1 VLGDN
6 AWSFSPA
13 MLNRLVYT
21 EWETGVNAAWAYNPQ
36 PRHDEPVA
44 EMAAGFSDQVLT
56 MLYDPLMLERLDDL
70 PLKAK
75 PGTTMS
81 LSDLFDWTQAALY
94 RDLSDPKLRT
104 IDPVHRAIQQWYARK
119 LAQIWLAPDDGTPYD
134 AQSLARAKLVDLRSD
149 LGTALGRSGLDELTR
164 AHLASLQD
172 VVSRALDARQIVPAP
187 KPASM

>member
-1 VLGDN
+1 
-6 AWSFSPA
+6 
-13 MLNRLVYT
+13 
-21 EWETGVNAAWAYNPQ
+21 
-36 PRHDEPVA
+36 
-44 EMAAGFSDQVLT
+44 
-56 MLYDPLMLERLDDL
+56 MLYDPLVLERLDDL

-75 PGTTMS
+75 AGSTMS
-81 LSDLFDWTQAALY
+81 LADLFDWSQASIY

-119 LAQIWLAPDDGTPYD
+119 LAQIWLAPDEGTPYD

-149 LGTALGRSGLDELTR
+149 LGTALGRSRLDELTR

-187 KPASM
+187 KPAASS